1 LFDAFLNI
9 LDFVKNFYVSGSFS
23 NDKKFTQIGIAVFG
37 YVIQLP
43 GLFHS

>member
-1 LFDAFLNI
+1 MFPSDIFWIFGSERI
-9 LDFVKNFYVSGSFS
+9 LCSGIFS
-23 NDKKFTQIGIAVFG
+23 NENKFIHTGIAVFG